1 MIPQLTKKGTA
12 ARFAKAGVTLICAAV
27 LSACVNYAGI
37 TSDKQMAHP
46 QSFAS
51 QQSIPADH
59 GRWPAANWA
68 DQFGDAQL
76 KALLAEAL
84 QGSPTIEQARARVAA
99 AAAYTETAKAST
111 LPKVGASYSFTR
123 EQYSGNALIPPPYAG
138 SWQSENEG
146 LLSASY
152 DLDLWGKNREALKA
166 SMSQLQAS
174 EADAE
179 VVKLTLTSAIAR
191 SYNQLA
197 RLYALRDIAQQEV
210 GQREQIDSITAGRI
224 ANGLDTEVERKTAQA
239 NLASS
244 RAALA
249 SLDGSIVTTRYQLA
263 ALLGAGPD
271 RGLSI
276 ARPALGIGDEV
287 LLPDNLP
294 ADLVSRRPDL
304 VAARWRVDALTH
316 DVKEAK
322 AEFYPDINLS
332 AAMGLDAFGFGRF
345 LTAASRTTNAGPAIH
360 LPIFDGGELR
370 AQLKGR
376 YADFD
381 NAVAGY
387 NQTLVT
393 ALSEVA
399 TQLAEIRSTD
409 AQLGD
414 AETAQ
419 DAARSADQL
428 ALTQYKG
435 GLTNQLTVLN
445 ADTTAL
451 AADEAVVN
459 LKMNRRD
466 QQIALA
472 QALGGGYT
480 EDAGASSEANAG
492 TIVTTPA
499 SASTSSAANSSVLR
513 TNPTVA
519 AR

>member
-1 MIPQLTKKGTA
+1 MILQLNRQA
-12 ARFAKAGVTLICAAV
+12 ARSRIAKAGVTAIFAAT

-37 TSDKQMAHP
+37 SSDKQMAQP
-46 QSFAS
+46 QTYAT
-51 QQSIPADH
+51 QQSLPADH
-59 GRWPAANWA
+59 GHWPAADWA

-76 KALLAEAL
+76 KALLVEAL
-84 QGSPTIEQARARVAA
+84 KGNPSIEQARARVAA
-99 AAAYTETAKAST
+99 AAAYSDTAKAST
-111 LPKVGASYSFTR
+111 MPKVGATYSFTR
-123 EQYSGNALIPPPYAG
+123 QQYSGTALVPPPYGG
-138 SWQSENEG
+138 SWQSENQG

-166 SMSQLQAS
+166 SLSQLQAS

-179 VVKLTLTSAIAR
+179 VVRLSLTSATAR
-191 SYNQLA
+191 AYNQLA

-210 GQREQIDSITAGRI
+210 TQREQIDRITAGRI
-224 ANGLDTEVERKTAQA
+224 ATGLDTQVERKTAQA
-239 NLASS
+239 NLATS
-244 RAALA
+244 RATLA
-249 SLDGSIVTTRYQLA
+249 SLDGSILTTRYQLA

-271 RGLSI
+271 RGLAI
-276 ARPALGIGDEV
+276 ARPTLGIGDEV
-287 LLPDNLP
+287 SLPDNLP

-332 AAMGLDAFGFGRF
+332 AAIGLDAFGFGRF
-345 LTAASRTTNAGPAIH
+345 LTAASRTASAGPAIH
-360 LPIFDGGELR
+360 LPIFDGGQLR

-381 NAVAGY
+381 YAVATY

-399 TQLAEIRSTD
+399 TQLAQIRSTD
-409 AQLGD
+409 EQLG
-414 AETAQ
+414 EAQ
-419 DAARSADQL
+419 AAQEAARGADQL
-428 ALTQYKG
+428 ALTQYKA

-451 AADEAVVN
+451 AADQQVAN

-472 QALGGGYT
+472 AALGGGYT
-480 EDAGASSEANAG
+480 DNADSSAQGSVAASA
-492 TIVTTPA
+492 TPA
-499 SASTSSAANSSVLR
+499 SSATSAVQ
-513 TNPTVA
+513 TNPVVA
-519 AR
+519 TR